1 MSVQTLGPAPPR
13 GFTEALGACLRR
25 YWQFSGRASRSEY
38 WWFFLWTLL
47 PPLVLGP
54 FGQDG
59 ASLTSGLQLLLV
71 VPALSVFCRR
81 MHDTGRSGW
90 WWLVVLVPVFGPI
103 ILLVLLCQRGQ
114 PRANRYG

>member
-1 MSVQTLGPAPPR
+1 MTVQTLGPAPPR
-13 GFTEALGACLRR
+13 GFTEALGVCLPR

-47 PPLVLGP
+47 PPLLVGPLGDV
-54 FGQDG
+54 GG
-59 ASLTSGLQLLLV
+59 SLAAIVQLVLV

-90 WWLVVLVPVFGPI
+90 WWLVGLVPVLGPI
-103 ILLVLLCQRGQ
+103 VLLVLLCQPGQ
-114 PRANRYG
+114 RRANRYG